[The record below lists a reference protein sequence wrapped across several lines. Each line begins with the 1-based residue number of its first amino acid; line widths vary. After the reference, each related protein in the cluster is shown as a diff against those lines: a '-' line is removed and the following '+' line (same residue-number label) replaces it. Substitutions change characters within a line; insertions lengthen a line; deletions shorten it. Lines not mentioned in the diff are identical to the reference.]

1 MGEELSI
8 QPYLNNVEF
17 LRLTA
22 KQIERDFSFYEVQLI
37 LQADT
42 YDGLYEQLL
51 PFVNQISK
59 NNANK
64 LHQLLYRIDISEM
77 QIKNES
83 HKNLDLG
90 LEEII
95 TQLIIKRCLQKV
107 VLKKL
112 FS

>member
-1 MGEELSI
+1 MGEEFSI
-8 QPYLNNVEF
+8 QTYLNNAEF
-17 LRLTA
+17 LQLTA
-22 KQIERDFSFYEVQLI
+22 KQIERDFSFYDVQLI

-42 YDGLYEQLL
+42 YDGLYQQLL
-51 PFVNQISK
+51 PSVKQVSK
-59 NNANK
+59 SNSTK
-64 LHQLLYRIDISEM
+64 LHQLLYRIDISEI
-77 QIKNES
+77 QLKNES
-83 HKNLDLG
+83 QKNTELR